1 MFGEGV
7 WVWEGGWGWG
17 LGGLRR
23 WGFGG
28 GTLMQ
33 QDVPIATGCSHS
45 NRICNEEFSGC
56 SHHLLCRCEY
66 NKTCQFLVTLF
77 DRSASSYQELLQS
90 SSPTPQELALRE
102 GTSVPFT
109 VMSLY

>member
-1 MFGEGV
+1 MFGEMFGEGCV
-7 WVWEGGWGWG
+7 G
-17 LGGLRR
+17 LGRGLGMGIGGVGEV
-23 WGFGG
+23 GFRGRN
-28 GTLMQ
+28 TY
-33 QDVPIATGCSHS
+33 AAGCSHS
-45 NRICNEEFSGC
+45 NRICNKEFSGC

-77 DRSASSYQELLQS
+77 DQSASSYQELLQS
-90 SSPTPQELALRE
+90 SSPTPQQLALRE